1 MSSEL
6 NHKSPTISNI
16 VDLKVLTERTLV
28 DDITFSA
35 ATKSVDGLT
44 SSAVLGPF
52 WREDHPVRP
61 NGSTISFDTPKDA
74 EVAFMYGRVTDIA
87 TGKPIAGATVDT
99 WQAST
104 NGKRHDTVCCFKNFL
119 LRLLPQA
126 YTSSKIPTNA
136 TLTFE
141 ASS

>member
-1 MSSEL
+1 MFLEL

-16 VDLKVLTERTLV
+16 VDLKVLTGCTLV

-35 ATKSVDGLT
+35 ATKSSNGLT
-44 SSAVLGPF
+44 ASAILGPF

-61 NGSTISFDTPKDA
+61 NGTTISFDTPEDA

-87 TGKPIAGATVDT
+87 TGKPISGATVDI

-104 NGKRHDTVCCFKNFL
+104 NGKWNPSAASGLFAKYL
-119 LRLLPQA
+119 APQA
-126 YTSSKIPTNA
+126 CTNSKIPTNA
-136 TLTFE
+136 TSIS
-141 ASS
+141 AANS